1 MTYLVGK
8 VKIMGKFSEDFKA
21 FIAKGNVIDMATAVI
36 IGAAFNKI
44 ITSLVNDVIMPLIG
58 ILVGGLNV
66 TDWKWV
72 ISPEVVDEAGVV
84 VTAENA
90 LRYGVFIQA
99 VIDFLIVA
107 FCIFVALK
115 LILSFKDKFKK
126 KEEVIEEAQAPA
138 EPEPSNEEKLLTE
151 IRDLLKE
158 KKSTKAKKGE

>member
-1 MTYLVGK
+1 MK
-8 VKIMGKFSEDFKA
+8 KFFNEFKA

-44 ITSLVNDVIMPLIG
+44 VTSLVNDVVMPLIS
-58 ILVGGLNV
+58 LAVGGLNV
-66 TDWKWV
+66 VDWKWV
-72 ISPEVVDEAGVV
+72 ISPEVVDDAGVV

-115 LILSFKDKFKK
+115 VILSFQDTFEKMKK
-126 KEEVIEEAQAPA
+126 KLEKEEEEVVEEVVEEAPAPV
-138 EPEPSNEEKLLTE
+138 EPSNEEKLLTE

-158 KKSTKAKKGE
+158 GK

>member
-1 MTYLVGK
+1 MK
-8 VKIMGKFSEDFKA
+8 KFFEEFKN

-126 KEEVIEEAQAPA
+126 KEEVIEEEQAPA

>member
-1 MTYLVGK
+1 MK
-8 VKIMGKFSEDFKA
+8 KFFEEFKN

-44 ITSLVNDVIMPLIG
+44 ITSLVNDMIMPLIG

>member
-1 MTYLVGK
+1 MK
-8 VKIMGKFSEDFKA
+8 KFFDEFKA

-44 ITSLVNDVIMPLIG
+44 VTSLVNDIVMPLIS
-58 ILVGGLNV
+58 LAVGGLNV
-66 TDWKWV
+66 VDWKWV
-72 ISPEVVDEAGVV
+72 ISPEVLDDAGAV

-99 VIDFLIVA
+99 IIDFLIVA

-115 LILSFKDKFKK
+115 VILSFQNTFEKMKKK
-126 KEEVIEEAQAPA
+126 KEEEAVEEVVEDAPT
-138 EPEPSNEEKLLTE
+138 PVEPSNEEKLLAE

-158 KKSTKAKKGE
+158 GK

>member
-1 MTYLVGK
+1 MK
-8 VKIMGKFSEDFKA
+8 KFFSEFKA

-44 ITSLVNDVIMPLIG
+44 VTSLVNDIVMPLIS
-58 ILVGGLNV
+58 LAVGGLNV
-66 TDWKWV
+66 VDWKWV
-72 ISPEVVDEAGVV
+72 ITPEVVDEAGVV

-90 LRYGVFIQA
+90 LRYGVFLQA

-115 LILSFKDKFKK
+115 VILSFQDTFDKMKK
-126 KEEVIEEAQAPA
+126 KLEKEEEEAVVEEVVEEVI
-138 EPEPSNEEKLLTE
+138 PEPSNEEKLLTE

-158 KKSTKAKKGE
+158 SK

>member
-1 MTYLVGK
+1 MK
-8 VKIMGKFSEDFKA
+8 KFFEEFKN

-72 ISPEVVDEAGVV
+72 ISPEVVDEAGAV

-107 FCIFVALK
+107 FCIFCALK
-115 LILSFKDKFKK
+115 LILSFQNKFKK
-126 KEEVIEEAQAPA
+126 KEVEQVAQEAPA
-138 EPEPSNEEKLLTE
+138 EPVLTPDQAHLTE
-151 IRDLLKE
+151 IRDHLKE
-158 KKSTKAKKGE
+158 KKTTKTAKAKKGE

>member
-1 MTYLVGK
+1 MK
-8 VKIMGKFSEDFKA
+8 KFFSEFKA

-44 ITSLVNDVIMPLIG
+44 VTSLVNDVVMPLIS
-58 ILVGGLNV
+58 LAVGGLNV
-66 TDWKWV
+66 VDWKWV
-72 ISPEVVDEAGVV
+72 ITPEVVDATGTV

-115 LILSFKDKFKK
+115 VILSFQDTFEKMKK
-126 KEEVIEEAQAPA
+126 KLEKEEKEAVVEEVAEEVI
-138 EPEPSNEEKLLTE
+138 PEPSNEEKLLAE

-158 KKSTKAKKGE
+158 NK

>member
-1 MTYLVGK
+1 MK
-8 VKIMGKFSEDFKA
+8 KFFSEFKA

-44 ITSLVNDVIMPLIG
+44 VTSLVNDVVMPLIS
-58 ILVGGLNV
+58 LAVGGLNV
-66 TDWKWV
+66 VDWKWV
-72 ISPEVVDEAGVV
+72 ITPEVVDATGTV

-115 LILSFKDKFKK
+115 VILSFQDTFEKMKK
-126 KEEVIEEAQAPA
+126 KLEKEEKEAVVEEVAEEVI
-138 EPEPSNEEKLLTE
+138 PEPSNEEKLLAE

-158 KKSTKAKKGE
+158 SK

>member
-1 MTYLVGK
+1 MK
-8 VKIMGKFSEDFKA
+8 KFFNEFKA

-44 ITSLVNDVIMPLIG
+44 VTSLVNDVVMPLIS
-58 ILVGGLNV
+58 LAVGGLNV
-66 TDWKWV
+66 VDWKWV
-72 ISPEVVDEAGVV
+72 ISPEVLDDAGVV

-115 LILSFKDKFKK
+115 VILSFQNTFEKMRKK
-126 KEEVIEEAQAPA
+126 KEEEVVEEVVEEAPAPV
-138 EPEPSNEEKLLTE
+138 EPSNEEKLLAE

-158 KKSTKAKKGE
+158 GK

>member
-1 MTYLVGK
+1 MK
-8 VKIMGKFSEDFKA
+8 KFFDEFKA

-44 ITSLVNDVIMPLIG
+44 ITSLVNDMIMPLIS

-90 LRYGVFIQA
+90 LRYGTFIQTI
-99 VIDFLIVA
+99 IDFLIVA
-107 FCIFVALK
+107 FCIFAALK
-115 LILSFKDKFKK
+115 LILSFKTKFENIKK
-126 KEEVIEEAQAPA
+126 KEEIIEEAA
-138 EPEPSNEEKLLTE
+138 EEAVAEPSNEEKLLTE

-158 KKSTKAKKGE
+158 KK

>member
-1 MTYLVGK
+1 MK
-8 VKIMGKFSEDFKA
+8 KFFEEFKN

-44 ITSLVNDVIMPLIG
+44 ITSLVNDVVMPLISL
-58 ILVGGLNV
+58 LVGGLNV

-115 LILSFKDKFKK
+115 LILSFKTTFQNLKK
-126 KEEVIEEAQAPA
+126 KEEEAVAEVEEPAP
-138 EPEPSNEEKLLTE
+138 EIPVEQQLLTE

-158 KKSTKAKKGE
+158 NNSKN

>member
-1 MTYLVGK
+1 MK
-8 VKIMGKFSEDFKA
+8 KFFNEFKA

-44 ITSLVNDVIMPLIG
+44 VTSLVNDIVMPLISL
-58 ILVGGLNV
+58 LVGGLNV
-66 TDWKWV
+66 VDWKWV

-90 LRYGVFIQA
+90 LRYGVFLQA

-115 LILSFKDKFKK
+115 VILSFQDTFEKMKK
-126 KEEVIEEAQAPA
+126 KLEKEAEEEAVEEVVEEAI
-138 EPEPSNEEKLLTE
+138 PEPSNEEKLLTE

-158 KKSTKAKKGE
+158 SK

>member
-1 MTYLVGK
+1 MK
-8 VKIMGKFSEDFKA
+8 KFFGEFKA

-44 ITSLVNDVIMPLIG
+44 ITSLVNDVIMPLIS

-72 ISPEVVDEAGVV
+72 ISPEVLDEAGVV

-107 FCIFVALK
+107 FCIFLALK
-115 LILSFKDKFKK
+115 VVLSFQNTFEKMKKK
-126 KEEVIEEAQAPA
+126 KEEEVVEEVVEEAA
-138 EPEPSNEEKLLTE
+138 EPEPSNEEKLLME

-158 KKSTKAKKGE
+158 KK

>member
-1 MTYLVGK
+1 MK
-8 VKIMGKFSEDFKA
+8 KFFEEFKA

-58 ILVGGLNV
+58 IIVGGLNV

-72 ISPEVVDEAGVV
+72 ISEAVLDDAGNV

-90 LRYGVFIQA
+90 LLYGNFIQT

-107 FCIFVALK
+107 FCIFAALK
-115 LILSFKDKFKK
+115 IILTFQNKFKK
-126 KEEVIEEAQAPA
+126 KEEIIEEAEEEAK
-138 EPEPSNEEKLLTE
+138 EPEIPEEQKLLME
-151 IRDLLKE
+151 IRDILKE
-158 KKSTKAKKGE
+158 NK

>member
-1 MTYLVGK
+1 MK
-8 VKIMGKFSEDFKA
+8 KFFNEFKA

-44 ITSLVNDVIMPLIG
+44 VTSLVNDIVMPLIS
-58 ILVGGLNV
+58 LAVGGLNV
-66 TDWKWV
+66 VDWKWV
-72 ISPEVVDEAGVV
+72 ISPEVVDASGAV

-90 LRYGVFIQA
+90 LRYGVFLQA

-115 LILSFKDKFKK
+115 VILSFQDTFEKMKK
-126 KEEVIEEAQAPA
+126 KLEKEAEQEAVEEVAEEAI
-138 EPEPSNEEKLLTE
+138 PEPSNEEKLLTE

-158 KKSTKAKKGE
+158 NK

>member
-1 MTYLVGK
+1 MK
-8 VKIMGKFSEDFKA
+8 KFFNEFKA

-58 ILVGGLNV
+58 IIVGGLNV

-72 ISPEVVDEAGVV
+72 ISEAVLDDAGNV

-90 LRYGVFIQA
+90 LLYGNFIQT

-107 FCIFVALK
+107 FCIFAALK
-115 LILSFKDKFKK
+115 IILTFQNKFKK
-126 KEEVIEEAQAPA
+126 KEEIIEEAEEEAK
-138 EPEPSNEEKLLTE
+138 EPEIPEEQKLLME
-151 IRDLLKE
+151 IRDILKE
-158 KKSTKAKKGE
+158 NK

>member
-1 MTYLVGK
+1 MK
-8 VKIMGKFSEDFKA
+8 KFFSEFKA

-44 ITSLVNDVIMPLIG
+44 VTSLVNDIVMPLIS
-58 ILVGGLNV
+58 LAVGGLNV
-66 TDWKWV
+66 VDWKWV
-72 ISPEVVDEAGVV
+72 ITPEVVDASGVV

-90 LRYGVFIQA
+90 LRYGVFLQA

-115 LILSFKDKFKK
+115 AVLSFQGTFEKMKK
-126 KEEVIEEAQAPA
+126 KLEKEEEEAVVVEEVVEEVI
-138 EPEPSNEEKLLTE
+138 PEPSNEEKLLTE

-158 KKSTKAKKGE
+158 SK

>member
-1 MTYLVGK
+1 MK
-8 VKIMGKFSEDFKA
+8 KFFEEFKN

-44 ITSLVNDVIMPLIG
+44 ITSLVNDVVMPLISL
-58 ILVGGLNV
+58 LVGGLNV

-115 LILSFKDKFKK
+115 LILSFKTTFQNLKK
-126 KEEVIEEAQAPA
+126 KEEEAAAEVEEPAP
-138 EPEPSNEEKLLTE
+138 EIPVEQQLLTE

-158 KKSTKAKKGE
+158 KDGKN

>member
-1 MTYLVGK
+1 MK
-8 VKIMGKFSEDFKA
+8 KFFEEFKN

-44 ITSLVNDVIMPLIG
+44 ITSLVNDVVMPLISL
-58 ILVGGLNV
+58 LVGGLNV
-66 TDWKWV
+66 NDWKWV

-115 LILSFKDKFKK
+115 LILSFKTTFQNLKK
-126 KEEVIEEAQAPA
+126 KEEEAVAEVEEPAP
-138 EPEPSNEEKLLTE
+138 EIPVEQQLLTE

-158 KKSTKAKKGE
+158 NNSKN

>member
-1 MTYLVGK
+1 MK
-8 VKIMGKFSEDFKA
+8 KFFEEFKS

-44 ITSLVNDVIMPLIG
+44 ITSLVNDMIMPLIG
-58 ILVGGLNV
+58 ILVGGLDV

-84 VTAENA
+84 ITAENA

-99 VIDFLIVA
+99 IIDFLIVA

-115 LILSFKDKFKK
+115 LILSFKDKFTK
-126 KEEVIEEAQAPA
+126 KEEEIKEEAPA
-138 EPEPSNEEKLLTE
+138 EPEPSNEEKLLAE

>member
-1 MTYLVGK
+1 MK
-8 VKIMGKFSEDFKA
+8 KFFDEFKA

-44 ITSLVNDVIMPLIG
+44 ITSLVNDMIMPLIG

-72 ISPEVVDEAGVV
+72 ISPEIVDEAGVV

-90 LRYGVFIQA
+90 LRYGTFIQTI
-99 VIDFLIVA
+99 IDFLIVA
-107 FCIFVALK
+107 FCIFAALK
-115 LILSFKDKFKK
+115 LILSFKTRFENLKK
-126 KEEVIEEAQAPA
+126 KEEIIEEAA
-138 EPEPSNEEKLLTE
+138 EEAVAEPSNEEKLLTE

-158 KKSTKAKKGE
+158 KK